1 MNGDSFFRN
10 NASFGAIS
18 MVNSK
23 AAANCNNFEGIK
35 QGYVIIGYKSNE
47 VRQQCSGAG
56 AIHLFDS
63 KIKP

>member
-1 MNGDSFFRN
+1 
-10 NASFGAIS
+10 